1 MGRYL
6 SRSVGTLLVKFGS
19 NTKVPSQNIPSY
31 GQSISATGKE
41 ESKEPH
47 PRVRNFMNDESYY
60 INYWGIKSCAKKKT
74 KEGLDF

>member
-1 MGRYL
+1 M
-6 SRSVGTLLVKFGS
+6 
-19 NTKVPSQNIPSY
+19 
-31 GQSISATGKE
+31 GKE